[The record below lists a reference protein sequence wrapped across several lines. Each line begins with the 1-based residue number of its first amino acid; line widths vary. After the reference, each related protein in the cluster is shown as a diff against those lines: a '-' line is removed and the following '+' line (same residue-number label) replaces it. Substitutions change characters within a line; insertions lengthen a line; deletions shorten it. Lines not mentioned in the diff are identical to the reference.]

1 MRYVTLS
8 SFLFATAI
16 LFAAPSSVSAAGWC
30 LLSAREGSTLCRF
43 QTLEQCMA
51 SRTSTSDTCI
61 VDLITP
67 QSQSTKKASGAA
79 TAKKRETVSPIA
91 SPEKTEPRKGET
103 LRRVEQPARSAPPAA
118 GSMPANFATA
128 RQLVFD
134 GQYAA
139 GIAAMHALGLDD
151 HPEIATYIG
160 LAHSK
165 LGRIDQARF
174 WYDKALAANPNNLLT
189 LSFYGMLHANR
200 GDLRLAQDDLEKLR
214 RLCGTDCNEYKALEG
229 VLAAKTR

>member
-43 QTLEQCMA
+43 QTLGQCMA
-51 SRTSTSDTCI
+51 SRTSNSDTCI

-79 TAKKRETVSPIA
+79 TAKKPIMRETLP
-91 SPEKTEPRKGET
+91 
-103 LRRVEQPARSAPPAA
+103 RVEQPARSAPTAAPSAPAVAAPPAA
-118 GSMPANFATA
+118 GSLPANFAAA

-160 LAHSK
+160 FAHSK

-174 WYDKALAANPNNLLT
+174 WYDKALAANPNHLLT